1 MVVFEAEDAARAA
14 ADQVPQMV
22 SEAVTVENG
31 EVREVVAN
39 V

>member
-22 SEAVTVENG
+22 SESVTLESV